1 MATRIIAL
9 WAVPRSV
16 STPFERM
23 FAERDDTTVVHEPF
37 TECFY
42 FSDGRASARYGDAP
56 GFAGYDGARAVEEI
70 ERAAAAGAV
79 VFVKDLAFQ
88 AAPYVPR
95 RFLASITSTFIV
107 RHPLVVLGSLRR
119 LKPDFTEA
127 ELGFLPLHELWT
139 AATDLGGGP
148 PVVVEGD
155 AFRAEPARVARAYC
169 ERVGIEF
176 DPTMLTWADGR
187 IRPWLPHERESQAK
201 WHGTLERSRG
211 ILPPAAAAPPRDV
224 VDEAHE
230 PMYRRALEVYE
241 RVAANAL

>member
-1 MATRIIAL
+1 
-9 WAVPRSV
+9 
-16 STPFERM
+16 M

-56 GFAGYDGARAVEEI
+56 EFAGYDGARAVGEI
-70 ERAAAAGAV
+70 RRAAGRV

-95 RFLASITSTFIV
+95 RFLASITNTFIV
-107 RHPLVVLGSLRR
+107 RHPLVVLASLRR

-127 ELGFLPLHELWT
+127 ELGFLPLLELWT
-139 AATDLGGGP
+139 AAADLGGWA

-176 DPTMLTWADGR
+176 DPTMMTWADGR
-187 IRPWLPHERESQAK
+187 IRPWRPHERESQAK
-201 WHGTLERSRG
+201 WHATLERSTG
-211 ILPPAAAAPPRDV
+211 ILPPAAPPPPDA
-224 VDEAHE
+224 VDEEHE
-230 PMYRRALEVYE
+230 AMYRRALEVYE
-241 RVAANAL
+241 RVARYAI

>member
-23 FAERDDTTVVHEPF
+23 FAERGDTTVVHEPF

-42 FSDGRASARYGDAP
+42 FSDARASARYGDAP
-56 GFAGYDGARAVEEI
+56 EFAGYDGPRAVEEI
-70 ERAAAAGAV
+70 RRAAGRL

-95 RFLASITSTFIV
+95 RFLGSITNTFIV
-107 RHPLVVLGSLRR
+107 RHPLVVLASLRE

-127 ELGFLPLHELWT
+127 ELGFLPLLELWT
-139 AATDLGGGP
+139 AASDLGGGP

-201 WHGTLERSRG
+201 WHATLERSRG
-211 ILPPAAAAPPRDV
+211 ILPPAAAASPPDI